1 MTSSSHPPAFDG
13 TDYPYWKARMSAFL
27 KGKGIAIWNI
37 TIDTTYVIPADPSNA
52 AHATKYE
59 NNNKAVDFLF
69 AALSKSE
76 FDRVSDKQ
84 VAHEIWSTLQNFH
97 EGTNAVK
104 IRLFETYR
112 REYDNF
118 MQSPGESIKNLF
130 AQFLSLVNK
139 MKANITVMPYDD
151 HARALKLLHALDLDV
166 WGTKVE
172 AIVESTNYE
181 TLTTDELFS
190 KLKSKEIDIQFR
202 KKLNNPTTGSSSNI
216 PMALV
221 SGSTNTNANLSST
234 PSFALSSLCHIADD
248 ELEVFDD
255 DQLVLLTNKFKRV
268 YENRRNR
275 RRSEGCFNCGE
286 RGHFIADCP
295 SKVKAPEHGN
305 SYRRQEQSRDRK
317 NKSDRRGR
325 KKGQQKFTDKQIK
338 KAAHVLFS
346 SLGSFDSDASYNS
359 SDSESEDEKPKKTND
374 GGLCFL
380 ADIKGGMCTMALNE
394 GDAYDCSNDS
404 SDNEVQNSAEE
415 EIEELTKLVDKQ
427 NKILARLK
435 ADHDR
440 ISAELKTLKDAT
452 PAAVECEECSI
463 HMVSISEL
471 QSKHAVLVDKFD
483 CAKIELE
490 ELRSRSVLLGAC
502 ATCPIL
508 QTELNVAKCHIVQL
522 EKHTCPV
529 LPECLTCPTFVAEIS
544 ILKKDNAALEEENTH
559 LRTILGWCSVR
570 EPQIGMT
577 IAQIK
582 RGEHFGVGYDLKRTF
597 GKKNAGG
604 ENNGPTPSE
613 KSPPVSSEGF
623 VVEPPKSVPKKQVW
637 RVKPKH
643 FKSLN
648 NTWPP
653 TCEHLDN
660 LKPDFS
666 GSTSKAKVVVAPT
679 QNIYHCD
686 FCDRDGHLAEFCF
699 RRKHA
704 ERRDRYPAHG
714 AYDRSDSRRASVVR
728 FSGFRSR
735 NSAPAS
741 YRNDMPRFPP
751 RGHRRSFERFDFAN
765 ASFEQ
770 MAQHWFSLHYP
781 NPSVESLAHSRVR
794 Y

>member
-118 MQSPGESIKNLF
+118 MQSPGESIENLF
-130 AQFLSLVNK
+130 ARFLSLVNK

-202 KKLNNPTTGSSSNI
+202 KKLNNPTAGSSSNI

-286 RGHFIADCP
+286 RGHFIADCL

-471 QSKHAVLVDKFD
+471 QSKHAVLVDKFN

-508 QTELNVAKCHIVQL
+508 QTELNVAK
-522 EKHTCPV
+522 
-529 LPECLTCPTFVAEIS
+529 
-544 ILKKDNAALEEENTH
+544 
-559 LRTILGWCSVR
+559 
-570 EPQIGMT
+570 
-577 IAQIK
+577 
-582 RGEHFGVGYDLKRTF
+582 
-597 GKKNAGG
+597 
-604 ENNGPTPSE
+604 
-613 KSPPVSSEGF
+613 
-623 VVEPPKSVPKKQVW
+623 
-637 RVKPKH
+637 
-643 FKSLN
+643 
-648 NTWPP
+648 
-653 TCEHLDN
+653 
-660 LKPDFS
+660 
-666 GSTSKAKVVVAPT
+666 
-679 QNIYHCD
+679 
-686 FCDRDGHLAEFCF
+686 
-699 RRKHA
+699 
-704 ERRDRYPAHG
+704 
-714 AYDRSDSRRASVVR
+714 
-728 FSGFRSR
+728 
-735 NSAPAS
+735 
-741 YRNDMPRFPP
+741 
-751 RGHRRSFERFDFAN
+751 
-765 ASFEQ
+765 
-770 MAQHWFSLHYP
+770 
-781 NPSVESLAHSRVR
+781 
-794 Y
+794 

>member
-1 MTSSSHPPAFDG
+1 
-13 TDYPYWKARMSAFL
+13 
-27 KGKGIAIWNI
+27 
-37 TIDTTYVIPADPSNA
+37 
-52 AHATKYE
+52 
-59 NNNKAVDFLF
+59 
-69 AALSKSE
+69 
-76 FDRVSDKQ
+76 
-84 VAHEIWSTLQNFH
+84 
-97 EGTNAVK
+97 
-104 IRLFETYR
+104 
-112 REYDNF
+112 
-118 MQSPGESIKNLF
+118 
-130 AQFLSLVNK
+130 
-139 MKANITVMPYDD
+139 MPYDD

-202 KKLNNPTTGSSSNI
+202 KKLNNPTAGSSSNI

-522 EKHTCPV
+522 EKHTCPI

-597 GKKNAGG
+597 GKKNAYG

-623 VVEPPKSVPKKQVW
+623 VVEPPKSVPKKQDGGEENIW
-637 RVKPKH
+637 IMDSGCSRHMTGDDRWFSSLTPASGNLDKFESRSSDGLFLGYALQGRAYRV
-643 FKSLN
+643 LN
-648 NTWPP
+648 LDTNRIEE
-653 TCEHLDN
+653 TCEVTFDETMPCFSSAFECAGDDEIGQNIFEDEVDGLDDDDDATEDPAVLELQLRGRQLLLEQHLDI
-660 LKPDFS
+660 FS
-666 GSTSKAKVVVAPT
+666 VA
-679 QNIYHCD
+679 I
-686 FCDRDGHLAEFCF
+686 HLN
-699 RRKHA
+699 K
-704 ERRDRYPAHG
+704 
-714 AYDRSDSRRASVVR
+714 
-728 FSGFRSR
+728 
-735 NSAPAS
+735 
-741 YRNDMPRFPP
+741 
-751 RGHRRSFERFDFAN
+751 
-765 ASFEQ
+765 
-770 MAQHWFSLHYP
+770 
-781 NPSVESLAHSRVR
+781 
-794 Y
+794 

>member
-1 MTSSSHPPAFDG
+1 
-13 TDYPYWKARMSAFL
+13 
-27 KGKGIAIWNI
+27 
-37 TIDTTYVIPADPSNA
+37 
-52 AHATKYE
+52 
-59 NNNKAVDFLF
+59 
-69 AALSKSE
+69 
-76 FDRVSDKQ
+76 
-84 VAHEIWSTLQNFH
+84 
-97 EGTNAVK
+97 
-104 IRLFETYR
+104 
-112 REYDNF
+112 
-118 MQSPGESIKNLF
+118 
-130 AQFLSLVNK
+130 
-139 MKANITVMPYDD
+139 MPYDD

-202 KKLNNPTTGSSSNI
+202 KKLNNPTAGSSSNI

-597 GKKNAGG
+597 GKKNADG

-613 KSPPVSSEGF
+613 KSPPVSPEGF
-623 VVEPPKSVPKKQVW
+623 VVEPPKSVPKKQDGGEENIW
-637 RVKPKH
+637 IMDSGCSRH
-643 FKSLN
+643 MTGDDRWFSSLTPASGKEYITFGDN
-648 NTWPP
+648 SKGKVMAHGCIKVTNKFMLKDVAK
-653 TCEHLDN
+653 TCEVTFDETMPCFSSAFECAGDDEIGQNIFEDEVDGLDDDDDATEDPAVLELQLRGRQLLLEQHLDI
-660 LKPDFS
+660 FS
-666 GSTSKAKVVVAPT
+666 VA
-679 QNIYHCD
+679 I
-686 FCDRDGHLAEFCF
+686 HLN
-699 RRKHA
+699 K
-704 ERRDRYPAHG
+704 
-714 AYDRSDSRRASVVR
+714 
-728 FSGFRSR
+728 
-735 NSAPAS
+735 
-741 YRNDMPRFPP
+741 
-751 RGHRRSFERFDFAN
+751 
-765 ASFEQ
+765 
-770 MAQHWFSLHYP
+770 
-781 NPSVESLAHSRVR
+781 
-794 Y
+794 

>member
-1 MTSSSHPPAFDG
+1 
-13 TDYPYWKARMSAFL
+13 
-27 KGKGIAIWNI
+27 
-37 TIDTTYVIPADPSNA
+37 
-52 AHATKYE
+52 
-59 NNNKAVDFLF
+59 
-69 AALSKSE
+69 
-76 FDRVSDKQ
+76 
-84 VAHEIWSTLQNFH
+84 
-97 EGTNAVK
+97 
-104 IRLFETYR
+104 
-112 REYDNF
+112 
-118 MQSPGESIKNLF
+118 
-130 AQFLSLVNK
+130 
-139 MKANITVMPYDD
+139 MPYDD

-172 AIVESTNYE
+172 AIVETTNYE

-202 KKLNNPTTGSSSNI
+202 KKLNNPTAGSSSNI

-338 KAAHVLFS
+338 MAAHVLFS

-522 EKHTCPV
+522 EKHTCPI

-597 GKKNAGG
+597 GKKNAYG

-623 VVEPPKSVPKKQVW
+623 VVEPPKSVPKKQDGGEENIW
-637 RVKPKH
+637 IMDSGCSRHMTGDDRWFSSLTPASGNLDKFESRSSDGLFLGYALQGRAYRV
-643 FKSLN
+643 LN
-648 NTWPP
+648 LDTNRIEE
-653 TCEHLDN
+653 TCEVTFDETMPCFSSAFECAGDDEIGQNIFEDEVDGLDDDDDATEDPAVLELQLRGRQLLLEQHLDI
-660 LKPDFS
+660 FS
-666 GSTSKAKVVVAPT
+666 VA
-679 QNIYHCD
+679 I
-686 FCDRDGHLAEFCF
+686 HLN
-699 RRKHA
+699 K
-704 ERRDRYPAHG
+704 
-714 AYDRSDSRRASVVR
+714 
-728 FSGFRSR
+728 
-735 NSAPAS
+735 
-741 YRNDMPRFPP
+741 
-751 RGHRRSFERFDFAN
+751 
-765 ASFEQ
+765 
-770 MAQHWFSLHYP
+770 
-781 NPSVESLAHSRVR
+781 
-794 Y
+794 

>member
-1 MTSSSHPPAFDG
+1 
-13 TDYPYWKARMSAFL
+13 
-27 KGKGIAIWNI
+27 
-37 TIDTTYVIPADPSNA
+37 
-52 AHATKYE
+52 
-59 NNNKAVDFLF
+59 
-69 AALSKSE
+69 
-76 FDRVSDKQ
+76 
-84 VAHEIWSTLQNFH
+84 
-97 EGTNAVK
+97 
-104 IRLFETYR
+104 
-112 REYDNF
+112 
-118 MQSPGESIKNLF
+118 
-130 AQFLSLVNK
+130 
-139 MKANITVMPYDD
+139 MPYDD

-202 KKLNNPTTGSSSNI
+202 KKLNNPTAGSSSNI

-248 ELEVFDD
+248 ELEVLDD

-275 RRSEGCFNCGE
+275 RRSEERFNCGE

-440 ISAELKTLKDAT
+440 ISAELKILKDAT

-597 GKKNAGG
+597 GKKNKDG

-613 KSPPVSSEGF
+613 KSPPVSPEGF
-623 VVEPPKSVPKKQVW
+623 VVEPPKSVPKKQDGGEENIW
-637 RVKPKH
+637 IMDSGCSRHMTGDDRWFSSLTPASGNLDKFESRSSDGLFLGYALQGRAYRV
-643 FKSLN
+643 LN
-648 NTWPP
+648 LDTNRIEE
-653 TCEHLDN
+653 TCEVTFDETMPCFSSAFECAGDDEIGQSIFEDEVDGLD
-660 LKPDFS
+660 DDDDA
-666 GSTSKAKVVVAPT
+666 TE
-679 QNIYHCD
+679 D
-686 FCDRDGHLAEFCF
+686 LAVLE
-699 RRKHA
+699 A
-704 ERRDRYPAHG
+704 TPI
-714 AYDRSDSRRASVVR
+714 
-728 FSGFRSR
+728 
-735 NSAPAS
+735 
-741 YRNDMPRFPP
+741 
-751 RGHRRSFERFDFAN
+751 
-765 ASFEQ
+765 
-770 MAQHWFSLHYP
+770 
-781 NPSVESLAHSRVR
+781 
-794 Y
+794 

>member
-1 MTSSSHPPAFDG
+1 
-13 TDYPYWKARMSAFL
+13 
-27 KGKGIAIWNI
+27 
-37 TIDTTYVIPADPSNA
+37 
-52 AHATKYE
+52 
-59 NNNKAVDFLF
+59 
-69 AALSKSE
+69 
-76 FDRVSDKQ
+76 
-84 VAHEIWSTLQNFH
+84 
-97 EGTNAVK
+97 
-104 IRLFETYR
+104 
-112 REYDNF
+112 
-118 MQSPGESIKNLF
+118 
-130 AQFLSLVNK
+130 
-139 MKANITVMPYDD
+139 MPYDD

-202 KKLNNPTTGSSSNI
+202 KKLNNPTAGSSSNI

-597 GKKNAGG
+597 GKKNADG

-613 KSPPVSSEGF
+613 KSPPVSPEGF
-623 VVEPPKSVPKKQVW
+623 VVEPPKSVPKKQDGGEENIW
-637 RVKPKH
+637 IMDSGCSRHMTGDDRWFSSLTPASGNLDKFESRSSDGLFLGYALQGRAYRV
-643 FKSLN
+643 LN
-648 NTWPP
+648 LDTNRIEE
-653 TCEHLDN
+653 TCEVTFDETMPCFSSAFECAGDDEIGQNIFEDEVDGLDDDDDATEDPAVLELQLRGRQLLLEQHLDI
-660 LKPDFS
+660 FS
-666 GSTSKAKVVVAPT
+666 VA
-679 QNIYHCD
+679 I
-686 FCDRDGHLAEFCF
+686 HLN
-699 RRKHA
+699 K
-704 ERRDRYPAHG
+704 
-714 AYDRSDSRRASVVR
+714 
-728 FSGFRSR
+728 
-735 NSAPAS
+735 
-741 YRNDMPRFPP
+741 
-751 RGHRRSFERFDFAN
+751 
-765 ASFEQ
+765 
-770 MAQHWFSLHYP
+770 
-781 NPSVESLAHSRVR
+781 
-794 Y
+794 

>member
-1 MTSSSHPPAFDG
+1 
-13 TDYPYWKARMSAFL
+13 
-27 KGKGIAIWNI
+27 
-37 TIDTTYVIPADPSNA
+37 
-52 AHATKYE
+52 
-59 NNNKAVDFLF
+59 
-69 AALSKSE
+69 
-76 FDRVSDKQ
+76 
-84 VAHEIWSTLQNFH
+84 
-97 EGTNAVK
+97 
-104 IRLFETYR
+104 
-112 REYDNF
+112 
-118 MQSPGESIKNLF
+118 
-130 AQFLSLVNK
+130 
-139 MKANITVMPYDD
+139 MPYDD

-202 KKLNNPTTGSSSNI
+202 KKLNNPTAGSSSNI

-404 SDNEVQNSAEE
+404 SDNEVQNYAEE

-522 EKHTCPV
+522 EKHTCPI

-597 GKKNAGG
+597 GKKNAYG

-623 VVEPPKSVPKKQVW
+623 VVEPPKSVPKKQDGGEENIW
-637 RVKPKH
+637 IMDSGCSRHMTGDDRWFSSLTPASGNLDKFESRSSDGLFLGYALQGRAYRV
-643 FKSLN
+643 LN
-648 NTWPP
+648 LDTNRIEE
-653 TCEHLDN
+653 TCEVTFDETMPCFSSAFECAGDDEIGQNIFEDEVDGLDDDDDATEDPAVLELQLRGRQLLLEQHLDI
-660 LKPDFS
+660 FS
-666 GSTSKAKVVVAPT
+666 VA
-679 QNIYHCD
+679 I
-686 FCDRDGHLAEFCF
+686 HLN
-699 RRKHA
+699 K
-704 ERRDRYPAHG
+704 
-714 AYDRSDSRRASVVR
+714 
-728 FSGFRSR
+728 
-735 NSAPAS
+735 
-741 YRNDMPRFPP
+741 
-751 RGHRRSFERFDFAN
+751 
-765 ASFEQ
+765 
-770 MAQHWFSLHYP
+770 
-781 NPSVESLAHSRVR
+781 
-794 Y
+794 

>member
-1 MTSSSHPPAFDG
+1 
-13 TDYPYWKARMSAFL
+13 
-27 KGKGIAIWNI
+27 
-37 TIDTTYVIPADPSNA
+37 
-52 AHATKYE
+52 
-59 NNNKAVDFLF
+59 
-69 AALSKSE
+69 
-76 FDRVSDKQ
+76 
-84 VAHEIWSTLQNFH
+84 
-97 EGTNAVK
+97 
-104 IRLFETYR
+104 
-112 REYDNF
+112 
-118 MQSPGESIKNLF
+118 
-130 AQFLSLVNK
+130 
-139 MKANITVMPYDD
+139 MPYDD

-202 KKLNNPTTGSSSNI
+202 KKLNNPTAGSSSNI

-346 SLGSFDSDASYNS
+346 SLGSFDSDGSYNS

-490 ELRSRSVLLGAC
+490 ELRSHSVLLGAC

-597 GKKNAGG
+597 GKKNADG

-613 KSPPVSSEGF
+613 KSPPVSPEGF
-623 VVEPPKSVPKKQVW
+623 VVEPPKSVPKKQDGGEENIW
-637 RVKPKH
+637 IMDSGCSRHMTGDYRWFSSLTPASGNLDKFESRSSDGLFLGYALQGRAYRV
-643 FKSLN
+643 LN
-648 NTWPP
+648 LDTNRIEE
-653 TCEHLDN
+653 TCEVTFDETMPCFSSAFECAGDDEIGQNIFEDEVDGLDDDDDATEDPAVLELQLRGRQLLLEQHLDI
-660 LKPDFS
+660 FS
-666 GSTSKAKVVVAPT
+666 VA
-679 QNIYHCD
+679 I
-686 FCDRDGHLAEFCF
+686 HLN
-699 RRKHA
+699 K
-704 ERRDRYPAHG
+704 
-714 AYDRSDSRRASVVR
+714 
-728 FSGFRSR
+728 
-735 NSAPAS
+735 
-741 YRNDMPRFPP
+741 
-751 RGHRRSFERFDFAN
+751 
-765 ASFEQ
+765 
-770 MAQHWFSLHYP
+770 
-781 NPSVESLAHSRVR
+781 
-794 Y
+794 

>member
-1 MTSSSHPPAFDG
+1 
-13 TDYPYWKARMSAFL
+13 
-27 KGKGIAIWNI
+27 
-37 TIDTTYVIPADPSNA
+37 
-52 AHATKYE
+52 
-59 NNNKAVDFLF
+59 
-69 AALSKSE
+69 
-76 FDRVSDKQ
+76 
-84 VAHEIWSTLQNFH
+84 
-97 EGTNAVK
+97 
-104 IRLFETYR
+104 
-112 REYDNF
+112 
-118 MQSPGESIKNLF
+118 
-130 AQFLSLVNK
+130 
-139 MKANITVMPYDD
+139 MPYDD

-202 KKLNNPTTGSSSNI
+202 KKLNNPTAGSSSNI

-502 ATCPIL
+502 ATCPFL

-522 EKHTCPV
+522 EKHTCPI

-597 GKKNAGG
+597 GKKNAYG

-623 VVEPPKSVPKKQVW
+623 VVEPPKSVPKKQDGGEENIW
-637 RVKPKH
+637 IMDSGCSRHMTGDDRWFSSLTPASGNLDKFESRSSDGLFLGYALQGRAYRV
-643 FKSLN
+643 LN
-648 NTWPP
+648 LDTNRIEE
-653 TCEHLDN
+653 TCEVTFDETMPCFSSAFECAGDDEIGQNIFEDEVDGLDDDDDATEDPAVLELQLRGRQLLLEQHLDI
-660 LKPDFS
+660 FS
-666 GSTSKAKVVVAPT
+666 VA
-679 QNIYHCD
+679 I
-686 FCDRDGHLAEFCF
+686 HLN
-699 RRKHA
+699 K
-704 ERRDRYPAHG
+704 
-714 AYDRSDSRRASVVR
+714 
-728 FSGFRSR
+728 
-735 NSAPAS
+735 
-741 YRNDMPRFPP
+741 
-751 RGHRRSFERFDFAN
+751 
-765 ASFEQ
+765 
-770 MAQHWFSLHYP
+770 
-781 NPSVESLAHSRVR
+781 
-794 Y
+794 

>member
-1 MTSSSHPPAFDG
+1 
-13 TDYPYWKARMSAFL
+13 
-27 KGKGIAIWNI
+27 
-37 TIDTTYVIPADPSNA
+37 
-52 AHATKYE
+52 
-59 NNNKAVDFLF
+59 
-69 AALSKSE
+69 
-76 FDRVSDKQ
+76 
-84 VAHEIWSTLQNFH
+84 
-97 EGTNAVK
+97 
-104 IRLFETYR
+104 
-112 REYDNF
+112 
-118 MQSPGESIKNLF
+118 
-130 AQFLSLVNK
+130 
-139 MKANITVMPYDD
+139 MPYDD

-181 TLTTDELFS
+181 TLTTNELFS

-202 KKLNNPTTGSSSNI
+202 KKLNNPTAGSSSNI

-248 ELEVFDD
+248 ELEALDD

-305 SYRRQEQSRDRK
+305 SYRRQEQPRDRK

-325 KKGQQKFTDKQIK
+325 KKGQHKFTDKQIK

-508 QTELNVAKCHIVQL
+508 QTEFNVAKCHIVQM
-522 EKHTCPV
+522 E
-529 LPECLTCPTFVAEIS
+529 
-544 ILKKDNAALEEENTH
+544 TH
-559 LRTILGWCSVR
+559 LS
-570 EPQIGMT
+570 
-577 IAQIK
+577 
-582 RGEHFGVGYDLKRTF
+582 
-597 GKKNAGG
+597 
-604 ENNGPTPSE
+604 
-613 KSPPVSSEGF
+613 
-623 VVEPPKSVPKKQVW
+623 
-637 RVKPKH
+637 
-643 FKSLN
+643 
-648 NTWPP
+648 
-653 TCEHLDN
+653 
-660 LKPDFS
+660 
-666 GSTSKAKVVVAPT
+666 
-679 QNIYHCD
+679 
-686 FCDRDGHLAEFCF
+686 CF
-699 RRKHA
+699 T
-704 ERRDRYPAHG
+704 
-714 AYDRSDSRRASVVR
+714 
-728 FSGFRSR
+728 
-735 NSAPAS
+735 
-741 YRNDMPRFPP
+741 
-751 RGHRRSFERFDFAN
+751 
-765 ASFEQ
+765 
-770 MAQHWFSLHYP
+770 
-781 NPSVESLAHSRVR
+781 
-794 Y
+794 

>member
-1 MTSSSHPPAFDG
+1 
-13 TDYPYWKARMSAFL
+13 
-27 KGKGIAIWNI
+27 
-37 TIDTTYVIPADPSNA
+37 
-52 AHATKYE
+52 
-59 NNNKAVDFLF
+59 
-69 AALSKSE
+69 
-76 FDRVSDKQ
+76 
-84 VAHEIWSTLQNFH
+84 
-97 EGTNAVK
+97 
-104 IRLFETYR
+104 
-112 REYDNF
+112 
-118 MQSPGESIKNLF
+118 
-130 AQFLSLVNK
+130 
-139 MKANITVMPYDD
+139 MPYDD

-181 TLTTDELFS
+181 TLTTNELFS

-202 KKLNNPTTGSSSNI
+202 KKLNNPTAGSSSNI

-248 ELEVFDD
+248 ELEALDD

-275 RRSEGCFNCGE
+275 RRSEGCFKCGE

-325 KKGQQKFTDKQIK
+325 KKGQHKFTDKQIK

-544 ILKKDNAALEEENTH
+544 ILKKDNAALEEENIH

-597 GKKNAGG
+597 GKKNADG

-613 KSPPVSSEGF
+613 KSPPVSPEGF
-623 VVEPPKSVPKKQVW
+623 VVEPPKSVPKKQDGGEENIWIMDSGCSRHMTGDDRWFSSLTPASGKEYITFGDNSKGKVMAHGCIKVTNKFMLKDVAKGVTVSQLLDDGFEV
-637 RVKPKH
+637 R
-643 FKSLN
+643 FKKGDDEIGQSVFEDEVDGLDDDDDA
-648 NTWPP
+648 TEDPAVLKLP
-653 TCEHLDN
+653 LRGRQLLLEQHLDI
-660 LKPDFS
+660 FS
-666 GSTSKAKVVVAPT
+666 VA
-679 QNIYHCD
+679 I
-686 FCDRDGHLAEFCF
+686 HLN
-699 RRKHA
+699 K
-704 ERRDRYPAHG
+704 
-714 AYDRSDSRRASVVR
+714 
-728 FSGFRSR
+728 
-735 NSAPAS
+735 
-741 YRNDMPRFPP
+741 
-751 RGHRRSFERFDFAN
+751 
-765 ASFEQ
+765 
-770 MAQHWFSLHYP
+770 
-781 NPSVESLAHSRVR
+781 
-794 Y
+794 

>member
-1 MTSSSHPPAFDG
+1 
-13 TDYPYWKARMSAFL
+13 
-27 KGKGIAIWNI
+27 
-37 TIDTTYVIPADPSNA
+37 
-52 AHATKYE
+52 
-59 NNNKAVDFLF
+59 
-69 AALSKSE
+69 
-76 FDRVSDKQ
+76 
-84 VAHEIWSTLQNFH
+84 
-97 EGTNAVK
+97 
-104 IRLFETYR
+104 
-112 REYDNF
+112 
-118 MQSPGESIKNLF
+118 
-130 AQFLSLVNK
+130 
-139 MKANITVMPYDD
+139 
-151 HARALKLLHALDLDV
+151 
-166 WGTKVE
+166 
-172 AIVESTNYE
+172 
-181 TLTTDELFS
+181 
-190 KLKSKEIDIQFR
+190 
-202 KKLNNPTTGSSSNI
+202 
-216 PMALV
+216 
-221 SGSTNTNANLSST
+221 
-234 PSFALSSLCHIADD
+234 
-248 ELEVFDD
+248 
-255 DQLVLLTNKFKRV
+255 
-268 YENRRNR
+268 
-275 RRSEGCFNCGE
+275 
-286 RGHFIADCP
+286 
-295 SKVKAPEHGN
+295 VKAPEHGN

-604 ENNGPTPSE
+604 ENNGPTPRTVRRVHRSHL
-613 KSPPVSSEGF
+613 KVS
-623 VVEPPKSVPKKQVW
+623 W
-637 RVKPKH
+637 
-643 FKSLN
+643 
-648 NTWPP
+648 
-653 TCEHLDN
+653 
-660 LKPDFS
+660 
-666 GSTSKAKVVVAPT
+666 
-679 QNIYHCD
+679 
-686 FCDRDGHLAEFCF
+686 
-699 RRKHA
+699 
-704 ERRDRYPAHG
+704 
-714 AYDRSDSRRASVVR
+714 
-728 FSGFRSR
+728 
-735 NSAPAS
+735 
-741 YRNDMPRFPP
+741 
-751 RGHRRSFERFDFAN
+751 
-765 ASFEQ
+765 
-770 MAQHWFSLHYP
+770 
-781 NPSVESLAHSRVR
+781 
-794 Y
+794 